1 MIEKPG
7 LLNKY
12 YSLFLITMGLLGFF
26 WRYLTDSDLQFTA
39 LIPAVFGLIL
49 FPMSGPIANE
59 NHILAH
65 VAVSLT
71 LLFGVISLY
80 MFITSLS
87 GDEVSARRLLLFGLM
102 FIVSAVTMTMY
113 ILRFI
118 RIKKRKNIVVSD

>member
-12 YSLFLITMGLLGFF
+12 YSLFLILMGLLGFF
-26 WRYLTDSDLQFTA
+26 WRYLTDSDFQFTA

-49 FPMSGPIANE
+49 LPMSGPIARE

-65 VAVSLT
+65 IVVSLT
-71 LLFGVISLY
+71 LLFGLISFY
-80 MFITSLS
+80 MFAASIS
-87 GDEVSARRLLLFGLM
+87 GDEVSVRRLFLFGLM
-102 FIVSAVTMTMY
+102 FISSVITMVMY

-118 RIKKRKNIVVSD
+118 KIRKRKNLAVSD